1 MNKSHKSIWN
11 ESLGT
16 YVAAAETANATGR
29 KTSSGRKARRV
40 PLRAHAGQLALE
52 QRIVFDAAL
61 PATLA
66 EAQAESAAGQDPV
79 LAELDQLEA
88 EDAGVDAAAVQ
99 AAVETTEPVSDGP
112 EAAAAV
118 DEDEA
123 ETGEAVDVAETGSE
137 AAIDESLEAPVADEP
152 LEGVTE
158 TEMVEAVEPERT
170 EIIFVDSIAEGVTE
184 YLDTHPGEVYVLD
197 PDRDGVEQIAEI
209 LRDREGVDAIH
220 IVSHGADG
228 QLFLGSGTLNTATL
242 ANAYGDEM
250 DVIAAALSDDA
261 DILIYGCDVAST
273 EAGVELMQ
281 GLSDATGADVAASTD
296 ATGAAELGGDWVLE
310 AQGGQIDTDALD
322 IAAWQ
327 GLLGTSISITGA
339 NVTNTGLGFTTVAYN
354 RDGSVGTVAV
364 RTGTPPGFGVA
375 AAQLSGDPAEI
386 GEQGGQAERL
396 EITFAGTVTS
406 ANVWLAWQ
414 NPSESAL
421 VNFYRG
427 TTLVG
432 SWSRTG
438 GTDTI
443 DGPFTMTATG
453 GVPFDRMVFTVPTNN
468 AFAEDDY
475 LVNRVDFVLMRPP
488 QAQNDAFTTNEDVA
502 VSGNLFANNGSG
514 VDRDP
519 DGDTFTVTSNTA
531 PANGTV
537 VVNPNGSFT
546 YTPNANYSGTDSFT
560 YTIRDTDGGTST
572 ATVTFTV
579 NQVNDRPTDGNE
591 TNSVTEDTTL
601 TVPAATGLLA
611 NATDVEGNAL
621 TVSAFTVNGT
631 AGTIGSP
638 LAIAGVGSITVS
650 ANGAYSFTPLPN
662 FTGAIPVVNYTV
674 SDGQGGT
681 DTSTLTLTMV
691 PVNDAPVDG
700 NESNTVTED
709 TTLTV
714 PAATGLLANASDVE
728 GNPLSVS
735 AFTVGGTAGVIGT
748 PLAIPGVGSIT
759 VSANGSYSFTP
770 APNYVGAIPVVNY
783 TVSDGQGGTDTS
795 TLTLTM
801 VPVNDAPVDG
811 NESNT

>member
-61 PATLA
+61 PATLV
-66 EAQAESAAGQDPV
+66 EAQAENAAGPDPV

-88 EDAGVDAAAVQ
+88 EDAEVDAAAVQ

-123 ETGEAVDVAETGSE
+123 ETGEAVAVAETGSE
-137 AAIDESLEAPVADEP
+137 AAIDDSLEAPVAEEP
-152 LEGVTE
+152 LDGVTE
-158 TEMVEAVEPERT
+158 TEMAEAVEPERT

-220 IVSHGADG
+220 IVSHGTDG
-228 QLFLGSGTLNTATL
+228 QLFLGSGTLNTGTL

-310 AQGGQIDTDALD
+310 AQAGQIDTDALD

-375 AAQLSGDPAEI
+375 ATQLSGDPAEI

-453 GVPFDRMVFTVPTNN
+453 GVPFDRMVFTVPTSN

-488 QAQNDAFTTNEDVA
+488 VAQNDAFTTNEDVT
-502 VSGNLFANNGSG
+502 VSGNLFANNGNG
-514 VDRDP
+514 IDRDP
-519 DGDTFTVTSNTA
+519 DGDSFSVTAHTN

-546 YTPNANYSGTDSFT
+546 YAPNVDFYGTDSFT
-560 YTIRDTDGGTST
+560 YTITDADGGTST
-572 ATVTFTV
+572 ATATITVTPANDPPLAVDDAITV
-579 NQVNDRPTDGNE
+579 A
-591 TNSVTEDTTL
+591 EDTPFTSIVDLDANDTDLDGDSL
-601 TVPAATGLLA
+601 TVVPGTFAT
-611 NATDVEGNAL
+611 
-621 TVSAFTVNGT
+621 T
-631 AGTIGSP
+631 AG
-638 LAIAGVGSITVS
+638 
-650 ANGAYSFTPLPN
+650 
-662 FTGAIPVVNYTV
+662 
-674 SDGQGGT
+674 GT
-681 DTSTLTLTMV
+681 
-691 PVNDAPVDG
+691 
-700 NESNTVTED
+700 
-709 TTLTV
+709 
-714 PAATGLLANASDVE
+714 
-728 GNPLSVS
+728 
-735 AFTVGGTAGVIGT
+735 
-748 PLAIPGVGSIT
+748 
-759 VSANGSYSFTP
+759 
-770 APNYVGAIPVVNY
+770 
-783 TVSDGQGGTDTS
+783 
-795 TLTLTM
+795 
-801 VPVNDAPVDG
+801 
-811 NESNT
+811 

>member
-61 PATLA
+61 PATLV
-66 EAQAESAAGQDPV
+66 EAQAESSAGPDPV

-88 EDAGVDAAAVQ
+88 EDAEVDAAAVQ

-123 ETGEAVDVAETGSE
+123 ETGEAVAVAETGSG
-137 AAIDESLEAPVADEP
+137 AAIDESLEAPVAEEP
-152 LEGVTE
+152 LDGVTE
-158 TEMVEAVEPERT
+158 TEMAEAAAPERT

-220 IVSHGADG
+220 IVSHGTDG
-228 QLFLGSGTLNTATL
+228 QLFLGSGTLNTGTL

-396 EITFAGTVTS
+396 EITFAGTVAS

-443 DGPFTMTATG
+443 DGPFTMTASG
-453 GVPFDRMVFTVPTNN
+453 GVPFDRMVFTVPTSN

-488 QAQNDAFTTNEDVA
+488 VAQDNSYTVGEDAGAA
-502 VSGNLFANNGSG
+502 VIGNALSDNTGAG
-514 VDRDP
+514 VDSDP
-519 DGDTFTVTSNTA
+519 DGDTLVVTAQTGVSGSNGGVFSVNA
-531 PANGTV
+531 AGV
-537 VVNPNGSFT
+537 VTFDPNGDF
-546 YTPNANYSGTDSFT
+546 
-560 YTIRDTDGGTST
+560 
-572 ATVTFTV
+572 
-579 NQVNDRPTDGNE
+579 
-591 TNSVTEDTTL
+591 
-601 TVPAATGLLA
+601 
-611 NATDVEGNAL
+611 
-621 TVSAFTVNGT
+621 
-631 AGTIGSP
+631 
-638 LAIAGVGSITVS
+638 
-650 ANGAYSFTPLPN
+650 
-662 FTGAIPVVNYTV
+662 
-674 SDGQGGT
+674 
-681 DTSTLTLTMV
+681 
-691 PVNDAPVDG
+691 
-700 NESNTVTED
+700 
-709 TTLTV
+709 
-714 PAATGLLANASDVE
+714 
-728 GNPLSVS
+728 
-735 AFTVGGTAGVIGT
+735 
-748 PLAIPGVGSIT
+748 
-759 VSANGSYSFTP
+759 
-770 APNYVGAIPVVNY
+770 
-783 TVSDGQGGTDTS
+783 
-795 TLTLTM
+795 
-801 VPVNDAPVDG
+801 
-811 NESNT
+811 